1 MTKQEILSYFSNEFL
16 LFFNKIIIWVL
27 TKKI

>member
-27 TKKI
+27 TKKN